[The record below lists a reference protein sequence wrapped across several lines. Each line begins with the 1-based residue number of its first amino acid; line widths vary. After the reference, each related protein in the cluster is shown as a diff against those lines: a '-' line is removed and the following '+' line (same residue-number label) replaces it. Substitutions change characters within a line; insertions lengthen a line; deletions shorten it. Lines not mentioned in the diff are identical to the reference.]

1 MGQLARQH
9 VGVVGRLGEPGV
21 CLLPGYSLAGW
32 VWRVGFLRPSCGLC
46 SQALCP
52 RCPVLGAPPP
62 LHTRD
67 P

>member
-9 VGVVGRLGEPGV
+9 VGVVRRLGEPGV
-21 CLLPGYSLAGW
+21 CLRVTVLAGW
-32 VWRVGFLRPSCGLC
+32 VWRVGFLRPRCGLC
-46 SQALCP
+46 SQALRP
-52 RCPVLGAPPP
+52 RCPVLGAPHS